1 MKSLESVSKL
11 KQKIPVTALSRLLG
25 RIVCFVYMVV
35 FIRLPMRIK
44 HLNNERGDL
53 ETLARRLV
61 VVFVSIRSYNYASVS
76 CVVVWDCTVLRL
88 SWSCVQWPFVSLYLF
103 TVFRSLANILS
114 SKVCDRFTYSTRSF
128 RVILFW
134 VCLFITY
141 HATRGS
147 SYDLRIWM

>member
-61 VVFVSIRSYNYASVS
+61 VVFVSIRSYNYESVP
-76 CVVVWDCTVLRL
+76 CVAV
-88 SWSCVQWPFVSLYLF
+88 
-103 TVFRSLANILS
+103 
-114 SKVCDRFTYSTRSF
+114 
-128 RVILFW
+128 
-134 VCLFITY
+134 
-141 HATRGS
+141 
-147 SYDLRIWM
+147 